1 MGQPQE
7 GHIRKLQD
15 YFWSDA
21 DPDGLGFVPL
31 ADALRQAG
39 DFREAHR
46 LLREGLRRH
55 PDFLSGHVVAAWLSV
70 DRGQLEDAESR
81 FRTALELD
89 PRNISALSGLAEIL
103 LDRGEV
109 GSALGFLES
118 LLQEDPLDLDL
129 PKRVLDLRARPEA
142 PSEAGPDTD
151 LEPEPLV
158 WDDPDAA
165 AEELNWGVAALQSDS
180 SPDGS
185 PNEPEEVTPSALVVE
200 DGEPIPAPEELDD
213 ALVTST
219 LGEIYLRQGL
229 FGRAERLFETLL
241 AGDPENEHLKH
252 RLKEV
257 RSLLQAQEGKAEE
270 RERRTPPE
278 EEIVPI
284 ASLAPNAVHGA
295 PPGDGAPGEI
305 IPIEALAPGEIV
317 PIEALAPG
325 EIIPIEAL
333 APVEV
338 VPIESLAPDRLV
350 PALAVEPAQE
360 GPVSIAALAPDGPVS
375 IAALAPDEP
384 VSIAALAPD
393 EPLSIDALTPDRPV
407 PIESLAPNF
416 PPDQGPEGR
425 PDEDDSGQDPTVD
438 AFENWLDNL
447 K

>member
-1 MGQPQE
+1 M
-7 GHIRKLQD
+7 
-15 YFWSDA
+15 
-21 DPDGLGFVPL
+21 
-31 ADALRQAG
+31 
-39 DFREAHR
+39 
-46 LLREGLRRH
+46 
-55 PDFLSGHVVAAWLSV
+55 AAWLSV

-257 RSLLQAQEGKAEE
+257 RSLLQAQEAKPDE

-305 IPIEALAPGEIV
+305 IPIEALAPGEI
-317 PIEALAPG
+317 
-325 EIIPIEAL
+325 IPIEAL

-350 PALAVEPAQE
+350 PALAVKPAQE
-360 GPVSIAALAPDGPVS
+360 EPVS

-393 EPLSIDALTPDRPV
+393 EPLSIAALAPDGPVSIAALAPDRPV
-407 PIESLAPNF
+407 PIESLAPDF